1 MKKSILALSILMSA
15 FNGISQI
22 NWTQSMTGFDP
33 TYMPADFV
41 TASNGDVYVNGVKYD
56 NGISSM
62 INKLYKSTNQ
72 GASWAEIST
81 TGLTTLGNVQS
92 LTISGNKII
101 LAGMDV
107 VPANGSKIFTSSD
120 NGASW
125 ALSMTGFDPTYMPVD
140 FVTASN
146 GDIYVTGDKYD
157 NGTSSFLNKLY
168 KSTNQGT
175 SWTEVSTTGLTSLG
189 NVQTLAISG
198 NKIIL
203 GGVDV
208 VPANGCKIFASS
220 DNGNSWTQ
228 SMTGFDPTY
237 MPVDFVTA
245 SNGDIYVT
253 GDKYDNGTSSFLNK
267 LYKSTNQGT
276 SWTEVST
283 TGLTSLGNVQ
293 TLAISGNKI
302 ILGGVDVVPANGCKI
317 FASSDNGNSWTQ
329 SMTGFDPTYMPVD
342 FVTASNG
349 DIYVT
354 GDKYDNGTSSFLN
367 KLYKSTDQGA
377 SWTEVSTTGLTTL
390 GNVQTLTISGSKMIL
405 GGMDVVSANG
415 SKIFTSDFSVSTA
428 GIHETEPEKMVT
440 IFPNPSTDIVNLD
453 FTNNQPKSIKLT
465 TLTGEL
471 IKQISTTSLSS
482 VQFEVND
489 LSSGL
494 YLIVVENNSET
505 QKFKLLKN

>member
-125 ALSMTGFDPTYMPVD
+125 AL
-140 FVTASN
+140 
-146 GDIYVTGDKYD
+146 
-157 NGTSSFLNKLY
+157 
-168 KSTNQGT
+168 
-175 SWTEVSTTGLTSLG
+175 
-189 NVQTLAISG
+189 
-198 NKIIL
+198 
-203 GGVDV
+203 
-208 VPANGCKIFASS
+208 
-220 DNGNSWTQ
+220 
-228 SMTGFDPTY
+228 
-237 MPVDFVTA
+237 
-245 SNGDIYVT
+245 
-253 GDKYDNGTSSFLNK
+253 
-267 LYKSTNQGT
+267 
-276 SWTEVST
+276 
-283 TGLTSLGNVQ
+283 
-293 TLAISGNKI
+293 
-302 ILGGVDVVPANGCKI
+302 
-317 FASSDNGNSWTQ
+317 